1 MSEGSVMGLRFRAR
15 VRFEGSG
22 PEVRPKS
29 ILGSDSVG
37 VVLGVRIRV
46 NSPNCSYDAT
56 HVQHKQRHAQGAQ
69 LHTHTHTH
77 TNAKKDA
84 CTKTQ
89 TDTH

>member
-29 ILGSDSVG
+29 ILGLDSVG

-46 NSPNCSYDAT
+46 RVETFPQKADTRRLETHFPNPSPPYPPVPPREA
-56 HVQHKQRHAQGAQ
+56 VAGGR
-69 LHTHTHTH
+69 
-77 TNAKKDA
+77 
-84 CTKTQ
+84 
-89 TDTH
+89 